1 MSDTATPDQRLAQF
15 EVLYREVLNQAFS
28 PEDFVAD
35 VLYAFTAL
43 ETAARSPSQALRN
56 LAAHLQIDLEMGVE
70 TINIRPLEPEA
81 ALTITRKMRTLAAEE
96 EQRRQPAAEEGRDAP
111 AADRRDTPAGERH
124 VGPAADRRQ
133 ASSGERRQAT
143 SGERRQATT
152 VLTPEMAKMIERLLR
167 FYGAEFGKTFDL
179 EEFLSNDLYGRAVL
193 KKAQGSSNP
202 ELLATAQY
210 FLDEEGRPRRHRRRG
225 SERDRQ
231 PPPLP

>member
-15 EVLYREVLNQAFS
+15 EVLYREVLNQDFS

-43 ETAARSPSQALRN
+43 ETAARSQSQALRN
-56 LAAHLQIDLEMGVE
+56 LAAHLQLDLEMGIE

-96 EQRRQPAAEEGRDAP
+96 EQRRQPAGAERRQPAAGGRPDAP
-111 AADRRDTPAGERH
+111 AA
-124 VGPAADRRQ
+124 
-133 ASSGERRQAT
+133 ERRQAG

-167 FYGAEFGKTFDL
+167 FYGAEFGKPFDL

-193 KKAQGSSNP
+193 KKSQGSSNP

-225 SERDRQ
+225 SEADRR
-231 PPPLP
+231 PPPP

>member
-15 EVLYREVLNQAFS
+15 EVLYREVLNQDFS

-43 ETAARSPSQALRN
+43 ETAARSQSQALRN
-56 LAAHLQIDLEMGVE
+56 LAAHLQIDLEMGIE

-96 EQRRQPAAEEGRDAP
+96 EQRRAPADAEHQPPAEERRDAP
-111 AADRRDTPAGERH
+111 ADERRN
-124 VGPAADRRQ
+124 VPAA
-133 ASSGERRQAT
+133 ERRQPGT
-143 SGERRQATT
+143 GERRQATT

-167 FYGAEFGKTFDL
+167 FYGAEFGKPFDL

-210 FLDEEGRPRRHRRRG
+210 FLDEDGRPRRHRRRG
-225 SERDRQ
+225 SEADRR
-231 PPPLP
+231 PPPPP

>member
-15 EVLYREVLNQAFS
+15 EVLYREVLNQDFS

-43 ETAARSPSQALRN
+43 ETAARSQSQALRN
-56 LAAHLQIDLEMGVE
+56 LAAHLQIDLEMGIE

-81 ALTITRKMRTLAAEE
+81 ALTITRKMRTLAAQE
-96 EQRRQPAAEEGRDAP
+96 EQRRQPADAEPPQPRAERRGEASGAERGNAP
-111 AADRRDTPAGERH
+111 AAE
-124 VGPAADRRQ
+124 RRQ
-133 ASSGERRQAT
+133 PGTGERRQT
-143 SGERRQATT
+143 TT

-193 KKAQGSSNP
+193 KKAQDSSNP

-225 SERDRQ
+225 SEADRR
-231 PPPLP
+231 PPPP

>member
-15 EVLYREVLNQAFS
+15 EVLYREVLNQEFS

-43 ETAARSPSQALRN
+43 ETAARSQSEALRN
-56 LAAHLQIDLEMGVE
+56 LAAHLQIDLEMGIE

-96 EQRRQPAAEEGRDAP
+96 EQRREPAAEESRDAP
-111 AADRRDTPAGERH
+111 AAERRNA
-124 VGPAADRRQ
+124 PAAERRQ
-133 ASSGERRQAT
+133 AS

-225 SERDRQ
+225 SEVDRR
-231 PPPLP
+231 PPPPP